1 MITQSLKLVLEQ
13 NQDKNPLF
21 VRNLLKEQLQY
32 YVLNFIYNSVYGENF
47 ILKGGTC
54 LRFCF
59 EFPRLSEDLDFD
71 VKNFSQFNLA
81 KFRNALVFY
90 FRSRLRFAPFSI
102 KIAGKNK
109 LIYLQFP
116 VLKQINFPISKP
128 SEDILF
134 VRIDLAPLLKKD
146 YKIEVSL
153 KSTYDFS
160 FIIKRFSLPDLF
172 AGKIRALLQREKWE
186 KEAREPRFKG
196 RDFFDLW
203 WFLEKNIRPNYSYL
217 KSATNLDKA
226 EIKNQLVKKVKEAA
240 KRKKELEEDLLPFFS
255 DADSVF
261 NFVKNLDSLVSEVK
275 RMNF

>member
-1 MITQSLKLVLEQ
+1 MITQTLKLIFEQ

-21 VRNLLKEQLQY
+21 IRNLLKEQLQY
-32 YVLNFIYNSVYGENF
+32 YVLNFIYNSSYGENF
-47 ILKGGTC
+47 IFKGGTC

-59 EFPRLSEDLDFD
+59 ESPRLSEDLDFD
-71 VKNFSQFNLA
+71 VKNFS
-81 KFRNALVFY
+81 KFDFARFKKDLTFY

-128 SEDILF
+128 SENILF
-134 VRIDLAPLLKKD
+134 VRIDLAPFRGKD

-153 KSTYDFS
+153 KSTSDFS

-172 AGKIRALLQREKWE
+172 TGKINAILQREKWE
-186 KEAREPRFKG
+186 KELKEPRFKG

-203 WFLEKNIRPNYSYL
+203 WFLEKNVHPNYSYL
-217 KSATNLDKA
+217 KSTINLNKD
-226 EIKNQLVKKVKEAA
+226 EIKNQLLKKIKAAA
-240 KRKKELEEDLLPFFS
+240 KRKKELEKDLLPFFS
-255 DADSVF
+255 EASTVF
-261 NFVKNLDSLVSEVK
+261 NFVKNLEGLVAEVEK
-275 RMNF
+275 MK